1 MNSTKTIL
9 INLIIGFWLIFIAV
23 FSIQN
28 IQLISLKFF
37 LFESIK
43 ISVGFLLTLSL
54 AGGFIF
60 GGLIPV
66 LFSNKTSSKSSKK
79 YPKKNIK
86 NSKNNEFQRD
96 WEEEKDPLFDWE

>member
-37 LFESIK
+37 FFESIK
-43 ISVGFLLTLSL
+43 ISVGFLLALCL
-54 AGGFIF
+54 AGGFMF
-60 GGLIPV
+60 GALIPL
-66 LFSNKTSSKSSKK
+66 LFSNNKPSKK
-79 YPKKNIK
+79 YPKTRVK
-86 NSKNNEFQRD
+86 NSQKNEFQRD